1 MASPEPQI
9 RRLFKDLHH
18 KDQQIKQTKR
28 LCIEKNWSCS
38 IDDCLPEVIRPRIE
52 LKRGAKARIGED
64 IGTEAWWN
72 WSVELL
78 KALEELSSMSINEL
92 DYARE
97 LLVIEVQ
104 HRQANPKSAQRK
116 IMEVL
121 LGDAQRV
128 VEEQRR
134 RVANAYEEEDVD
146 EDGDMGMGYGAGVA
160 KLEQQSVQGDNFL
173 QHQRRFIANGED
185 FATAFNEDDFAAS
198 PDRNDSDDH
207 DEELEPTSG
216 ARSSFRN
223 NDGAA
228 HHASYNR
235 SRRHVLEQLKTTEL
249 IARAARLR
257 AEAVRAEAEATQL
270 EVKARLLREELE
282 GLE

>member
-185 FATAFNEDDFAAS
+185 LRPPSTRTTLPPLQIATTPMTTMRNLSPPLGPALPSATTTVPLTTPRIIAAV
-198 PDRNDSDDH
+198 DMC
-207 DEELEPTSG
+207 L
-216 ARSSFRN
+216 SS
-223 NDGAA
+223 
-228 HHASYNR
+228 
-235 SRRHVLEQLKTTEL
+235 SRQLS
-249 IARAARLR
+249 
-257 AEAVRAEAEATQL
+257 
-270 EVKARLLREELE
+270 
-282 GLE
+282 